1 MEWIV
6 LSRESEVD
14 RAQLLRELMEA
25 HGNDVV
31 RTVYLYV
38 RDRHAAEDIAQDVF
52 VKVYDHLDTFRRDS
66 SYRTWILR
74 IAANAAKDYLRGAA
88 RRTIPVEDVAATSTA
103 PSVEQT
109 LIGRARDRALWQA
122 VMALPDRYRESVWLY
137 YAQDLTVEEIA
148 QVTKSTVSS
157 VKTRLHRGREL
168 LRRTW
173 EGGEADESAGR

>member
-1 MEWIV
+1 M
-6 LSRESEVD
+6 SRESEVD

-74 IAANAAKDYLRGAA
+74 IAANAAKDYLRAA
-88 RRTIPVEDVAATSTA
+88 A
-103 PSVEQT
+103 
-109 LIGRARDRALWQA
+109 
-122 VMALPDRYRESVWLY
+122 
-137 YAQDLTVEEIA
+137 
-148 QVTKSTVSS
+148 
-157 VKTRLHRGREL
+157 
-168 LRRTW
+168 
-173 EGGEADESAGR
+173 